1 MVERVI
7 LPDSM
12 FCDVQPR
19 IYPQRQFYNHC
30 YDVTTQALTSGYRIH
45 DNSMSFD
52 VSAVNGHTTTTVIDA
67 DISRH
72 SVYNAI

>member
-7 LPDSM
+7 LPDLM
-12 FCDVQPR
+12 FHEVQLR
-19 IYPQRQFYNHC
+19 IYPQSSII
-30 YDVTTQALTSGYRIH
+30 TTITLQQAPTSGYRIH

-52 VSAVNGHTTTTVIDA
+52 VSAVNEHTTTTISDA
-67 DISRH
+67 DICRH